1 MKNFIQLLILY
12 LFLFIPNNVATA
24 QQKSAQYSTLGKHIK
39 EYKIP
44 SGVGED
50 EEEEADEDQG
60 VYRIELTFT
69 GNLAVFSPTLV
80 VSGYIDSTACPKG
93 LISNPQSMISQEE
106 HESLYDNINE
116 IMFNEV
122 PPLHNFLIYEK
133 SPKVFS
139 SPLIFTSLP
148 KSHGMDV
155 YMYSTPKNTAIKNE
169 SSKIKVTM
177 KGFFRDK
184 LMKTDTIEVTSIYAE
199 DADYS
204 LPRPFSFSVRDLDAG
219 MNSML
224 DIVDYCAKQSGE
236 IMTKRMDEIINRNKR
251 SHK

>member
-1 MKNFIQLLILY
+1 MKHFIQLLILY
-12 LFLFIPNNVATA
+12 LFLFIPNAVATA
-24 QQKSAQYSTLGKHIK
+24 QQKSAQHSTLGKHIK
-39 EYKIP
+39 DNILS
-44 SGVGED
+44 SGK

-69 GNLAVFSPTLV
+69 GNLTTFSPTLV

-106 HESLYDNINE
+106 HESLYDNISE

-122 PPLHNFLIYEK
+122 PPLHKFLIYEK
-133 SPKVFS
+133 HPKAFS

-148 KSHGMDV
+148 KSHGIDV
-155 YMYSTPKNTAIKNE
+155 YMYSTPKNTAIKKEN
-169 SSKIKVTM
+169 SKIKVTM
-177 KGFFRDK
+177 KGYFRDK

-204 LPRPFSFSVRDLDAG
+204 LPRQFSFSVRDLDAG
-219 MNSML
+219 MNAVL
-224 DIVDYCAKQSGE
+224 DILDYCAKESGE
-236 IMTKRMDEIINRNKR
+236 VVTKRMDETINQNKK